1 MVAAKTELDRL
12 KDQLERLWIPHIP
25 HIAPTISFSNTFKR
39 GEIELLENCRRVVAN
54 TSYCVAVVEPTLSLK
69 EVSRVSFKI
78 NKSSNL
84 YIGVCYRSIF

>member
-12 KDQLERLWIPHIP
+12 KDQLERLWVS